1 MKKRRLKRWVVNA
14 IQVSIAFAI
23 CFVALYFLAL
33 RLIECYFQEVSMYYH
48 IEIETW
54 KEDFELIDET
64 ETLEEA
70 IEIAKKVDRRTYKAI
85 MIYKVDYDGSI
96 LEEMEVEI

>member
-1 MKKRRLKRWVVNA
+1 MF
-14 IQVSIAFAI
+14 I
-23 CFVALYFLAL
+23 
-33 RLIECYFQEVSMYYH
+33 

-54 KEDFELIDET
+54 EEDFELIEET
-64 ETLEEA
+64 KTLEEA
-70 IEIAKKVDRRTYKAI
+70 IEIAKKVDRKIYKAI